1 MNIIATADLH
11 YDNPRSV
18 PDTRRVADE
27 ILREHADA
35 DVLIVAGD
43 LCGPDLSVLDD
54 CLLLFRDFNGRK
66 LMVAGNHDLWSAHA
80 DSFDRFEHRIP
91 RIAADRGFTCLDAA
105 PAIVG
110 DVGFAGTIGWYDYS
124 YRDEA
129 LGVPMRFYE
138 AKLAPGAARMRTE
151 YAALL
156 GRTDDIPDALRE
168 ITVRWMDGRWVQ
180 LGMSDPE
187 FTELLCD
194 RLAGHLAAIAPRC
207 RTIVGVSHH
216 VPFRSMCPAKPQ
228 RRIPPASWTFTT
240 AFMGSGRIGE
250 TFAAEPK
257 VRTIVCGHTHMPRR
271 ETIEG
276 IDVIDIGSSYT
287 HKRFVELD
295 V

>member
-1 MNIIATADLH
+1 MKIIATADLH

-18 PDTRRVADE
+18 LHTRRIAERIV
-27 ILREHADA
+27 REHGEAE
-35 DVLIVAGD
+35 VLIVAGD
-43 LCGPDLSVLDD
+43 LCGLDLSVMDD
-54 CLLLFRDFNGRK
+54 CLMLFDDFAGRK
-66 LMVAGNHDLWSAHA
+66 LMVAGNHDLWSTHA
-80 DSFDRFEHRIP
+80 DSFERYEKHIP
-91 RIAADRGFTCLDAA
+91 RIAADRGFTCLDAG
-105 PAIVG
+105 PVLVG

-124 YRDEA
+124 FRDKA

-138 AKLAPGAARMRTE
+138 AKTSPGAAR
-151 YAALL
+151 ALCS
-156 GRTDDIPDALRE
+156 RADDVPEALRE
-168 ITVRWMDGRWVQ
+168 ITVRWMDGRWVH

-194 RLAGHLAAIAPRC
+194 RLAEHLAAIAPNC

-216 VPFRSMCPAKPQ
+216 VPFRRTCPEKPL
-228 RRIPPASWTFTT
+228 RRISKASWAFTT

-257 VRTIVCGHTHMPRR
+257 VRTILCGHTHMPSRM
-271 ETIEG
+271 EIG
-276 IDVIDIGSSYT
+276 GVDVIDIGSSYT